1 MKLMAVLIHVKGYV
15 NNEEDWVRDKANI
28 LKSVAKR
35 HDRIR
40 NQSVYIVLKM
50 M

>member
-1 MKLMAVLIHVKGYV
+1 MKLMAILIHVQGFV
-15 NNEEDWVRDKANI
+15 NNKEDWVRDKAKF
-28 LKSVAKR
+28 LMRVANR

-40 NQSVYIVLKM
+40 TQSVYIVLKM